1 MVRVPTARKALEGR
15 ETMKVTDKAFL
26 LRIFISEG
34 DRYHGRP
41 LHEALIQK
49 ARDMHLSG
57 ATVLRGVLGFGN
69 ASRLHSSSRMS
80 FNEDMPLVMECVES
94 KEKIDDFL
102 DAIDGVVGDRAVV
115 TLEQV
120 QVIRY
125 QVEAPVEA

>member
-1 MVRVPTARKALEGR
+1 MALEGR
-15 ETMKVTDKAFL
+15 KTMRVTDKAFL
-26 LRIFISEG
+26 LRIFISES

-57 ATVLRGVLGFGN
+57 ATVLRGVLGFGTS
-69 ASRLHSSSRMS
+69 SRLHSARMS
-80 FNEDMPLVMECVES
+80 AEDMPLVMECVETQ
-94 KEKIDDFL
+94 EKIDDFL

-115 TLEQV
+115 TIEQV

-125 QVEAPVEA
+125 PVEASVEA